1 MINKRLG
8 AIVDWIEGSVLAD
21 VGCDH
26 AYVAVQAVIQ
36 NKVDKAY
43 ACDIAKLPLEHAQ
56 TTIDQCGVGDK
67 VQTILMD
74 GIQQLPEDVD
84 VIVIAGLGAG
94 TIQTILQP
102 EYLKPGV
109 RLILSPHKDVVDLR
123 KDVSNKPITIKRER
137 MVYEQGH
144 YYPILDCIVEKGSPT
159 LTDEQCFM
167 GVHVVKDET
176 YRNYIHFLT
185 KKYKRIIDKIPTKTH
200 PEFSQH
206 LEYLEKEKES
216 L

>member
-8 AIVDWIEGSVLAD
+8 AIVDWIDGQVLAD

-26 AYVAVQAVIQ
+26 AYVAVQAILKG
-36 NKVDKAY
+36 KVKKSY
-43 ACDIAKLPLEHAQ
+43 ACDVARLPLEHAQ
-56 TTIDQCGVGDK
+56 TTIDQYEVGNQVK
-67 VQTILMD
+67 TILMD

-102 EYLKPGV
+102 QYLKPGI

-123 KDVSNKPITIKRER
+123 KDLSNKPIRIQRER

-144 YYPILDCIVEKGSPT
+144 YYPILDCIVEKEPSS
-159 LTDEQCFM
+159 LKEQEIYM
-167 GVHVVKDET
+167 GVNVLKDET
-176 YRNYIHFLT
+176 YRDYIHFLL
-185 KKYKRIIDKIPTKTH
+185 KKYTHILAQIPSKTH
-200 PEFSQH
+200 PEFSTH
-206 LEYLEKEKES
+206 IKYLEKEKES